1 VPDTDLQSF
10 GDRAVFDFGGM
21 PNGYGWIFPKR
32 DHLNVGIYSP
42 FGGTALRRHLMEFID
57 RYPELRRRRGI
68 EYRGYAIPLRNR
80 AGLFERGPVV
90 LLGDAAGLAE
100 SVFGEGIYFA
110 LKSATLAAQSELA
123 RDRTADFISYTQLLN
138 QELLPELRA
147 ASLLAKGLFT
157 FQEFAFRH
165 AVCNDRINQFFA
177 GLLSGEIGYRECLR
191 KTVLTAPMWI
201 SKAAPSSNCR
211 IA

>member
-1 VPDTDLQSF
+1 VPEADLQSF

-21 PNGYGWIFPKR
+21 PKGYGWMFPKR

-42 FGGTALRRHLMEFID
+42 FGGSALRRRLTEFID
-57 RYPELRRRRGI
+57 RYPQLQRRQVI
-68 EYRGYAIPLRNR
+68 ACRGYAIPLRNKP
-80 AGLFERGPVV
+80 GIFERGPVT

-110 LKSATLAAQSELA
+110 LKSAELAAKSEVT
-123 RDRTADFISYTQLLN
+123 RDQDANSMSYTQLLN

-147 ASLLAKGLFT
+147 ARLLAKGLFT
-157 FQEFAFRH
+157 FQEFTFRH
-165 AVCNDRINQFFA
+165 AVCNERVNQLFA
-177 GLLSGEIGYRECLR
+177 GLLTGDISYRECLR
-191 KTVLTAPMWI
+191 KTALAAPMWLFE
-201 SKAAPSSNCR
+201 SAPSSDSA